1 MGCRAPGPDPQ
12 TAYPTP
18 LPTAT
23 PFVLVWPAYPT
34 PLPTATPFVLVW
46 PAFPTP
52 LPTATPQPTPTPQPT
67 ATPFPAFATTPV
79 STFPEISPPLWTLE
93 DIVLRKIAP
102 ALFVL
107 EELRCTAIAIEEHK
121 YVTAAHCLPENANT
135 NHPAVISY
143 SPWGEYDYVV
153 LQSDVK
159 LTVPL
164 CFDDALELEP
174 IFIVSMGLSFLP
186 AIESG
191 TVVKPYPYKVGTG
204 YNERIRLTPQVGKGY
219 SGGAVID
226 SDGCVIGMLSS
237 GTDLYSLAIPIGIIL
252 DRSRW
257 RN

>member
-67 ATPFPAFATTPV
+67 ATPFPAFATTPA
-79 STFPEISPPLWTLE
+79 STFRGPDPPLWTLE
-93 DIVLRKIAP
+93 DIALRTIAP
-102 ALFVL
+102 ALFVP

-174 IFIVSMGLSFLP
+174 IFIVSMGLSSFP

-191 TVVKPYPYKVGTG
+191 NRRQT
-204 YNERIRLTPQVGKGY
+204 ISLQ
-219 SGGAVID
+219 GG
-226 SDGCVIGMLSS
+226 
-237 GTDLYSLAIPIGIIL
+237 
-252 DRSRW
+252 DRV
-257 RN
+257 